1 MEFYE
6 EHPQNWRDCFAYIHA
21 NYGYDKYPG
30 NCHIIP
36 NIAVMILALLYGN
49 GDFQIPSPSLQC
61 VDGIPIVTVVM
72 WQPLLVSAMVWR
84 ALIMTAGENLCMTCW
99 SAPV

>member
-30 NCHIIP
+30 KLP
-36 NIAVMILALLYGN
+36 YYSDIAVMILALLYGN
-49 GDFQIPSPSLQC
+49 GDFS
-61 VDGIPIVTVVM
+61 GYHRYRYN
-72 WQPLLVSAMVWR
+72 VWMGYR
-84 ALIMTAGENLCMTCW
+84 L
-99 SAPV
+99 